1 MKANIK
7 YFILLSLVIPCYV
20 LATDKIVG
28 INELNFKKLPLG
40 LMDFGLPDSDRD
52 GLDDELEKA
61 IGTNPLL
68 RDTDKD
74 GYDDKTEVANNYS
87 PTGPNKIRID
97 KNLAQKLSDSYLLR
111 VEKGGQLWHVSSRD
125 AKAYFAGNA
134 ARKKILSEKLYQAA
148 IIPTSTPPT
157 DDAALLS
164 NLAEKIRSNDKAGVL
179 AMFVN
184 DYQKRIGYTMDNL
197 SSEQKLLW
205 ANTLS
210 GAKLAS
216 QSENEKIF
224 IAEVYFSL
232 NEKKIKVEYRM
243 TKQTNGSWLISSL

>member
-7 YFILLSLVIPCYV
+7 YFILLSLIMPCYV
-20 LATDKIVG
+20 LAADRIIG

-40 LMDFGLPDSDRD
+40 LVDFGLPDSDRD
-52 GLDDELEKA
+52 GLDDDLEKA

-74 GYDDKTEVANNYS
+74 GYDDKTEIANDYS
-87 PTGPNKIRID
+87 PTGPNKTRID
-97 KNLAQKLSDSYLLR
+97 KNLAEKLSGAYLLR

-125 AKAYFAGNA
+125 AKVYYAGNA
-134 ARKKILSEKLYQAA
+134 ARKKILLEKLYPA
-148 IIPTSTPPT
+148 TSTSPAT
-157 DDAALLS
+157 ADNSLSDLAA
-164 NLAEKIRSNDKAGVL
+164 KIRNNDKAGVL
-179 AMFVN
+179 AMFAN

-210 GAKLAS
+210 SAKLAS
-216 QSENEKIF
+216 QTENEKVF
-224 IAEVYFSL
+224 LAEVYFSL
-232 NEKKIKVEYRM
+232 KENKVKVEYRM
-243 TKQTNGSWLISSL
+243 TKQTNGSWLVSSL